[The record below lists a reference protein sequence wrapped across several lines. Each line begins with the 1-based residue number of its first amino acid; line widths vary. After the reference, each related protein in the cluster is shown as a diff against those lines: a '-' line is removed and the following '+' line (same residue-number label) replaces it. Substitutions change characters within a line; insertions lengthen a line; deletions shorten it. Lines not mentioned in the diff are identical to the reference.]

1 MTYLDSTLERN
12 ILSKHC
18 MPQLVANLV
27 SVADRMRDS
36 NGSYR
41 FERPPAPEEL
51 LTGGHYISKL
61 IQWNKLDFAWVG
73 KNVWA
78 LLALE
83 LLDLAIAVS
92 ARLRVAHIQL
102 KSGLLGT
109 EVEST

>member
-1 MTYLDSTLERN
+1 MFVLSDEVTLRTVHLLLDRNMSPGVSPLVILGER
-12 ILSKHC
+12 
-18 MPQLVANLV
+18 
-27 SVADRMRDS
+27 
-36 NGSYR
+36 
-41 FERPPAPEEL
+41 
-51 LTGGHYISKL
+51 
-61 IQWNKLDFAWVG
+61 
-73 KNVWA
+73 NVWA